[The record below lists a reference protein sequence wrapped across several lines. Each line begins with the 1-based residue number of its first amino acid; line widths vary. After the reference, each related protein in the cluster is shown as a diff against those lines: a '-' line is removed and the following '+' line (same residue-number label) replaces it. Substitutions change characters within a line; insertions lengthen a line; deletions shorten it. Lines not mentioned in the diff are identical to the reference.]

1 MQEKSTIS
9 QTKFSE
15 LSERIKEIINTY
27 FEDEDAFYSFG
38 ETNYKRIRL
47 DRRKIMLFLS
57 NGDVVNYTIN
67 KSNLAHLL
75 GVNTDYL
82 LSTGLYNE
90 SNSYDLLKKFLCNTG
105 NIYKMYKDGIIDL
118 NKLLSPYIEKKINA
132 FTTNSFV
139 NINNCEFVCKYDS
152 NRTYGFNN
160 ESFNMDYI
168 IVQKNENKYYL
179 SILAKEDS
187 GIYVPMSNQVFDSYE
202 DLVNK
207 FFPIIANQELTF
219 IHGAS
224 IKQGY
229 SEPKKL
235 WLNAET
241 RNERLCLLQK
251 HSREF
256 ECIPNV
262 LSTYLYSLK
271 IISGNRDENNINN
284 ELFNKISV
292 LIENKKVIN
301 INKLGFQ
308 EEDISSEIYNL
319 VNSYNNSLFDNNS
332 FDEGKLFTDI
342 QEKNKDLKKEL
353 KEALSKIEE
362 LTSKYNFLEGNFKD
376 RELEVERLNKII
388 EDARKVLN

>member
-1 MQEKSTIS
+1 
-9 QTKFSE
+9 
-15 LSERIKEIINTY
+15 
-27 FEDEDAFYSFG
+27 
-38 ETNYKRIRL
+38 
-47 DRRKIMLFLS
+47 
-57 NGDVVNYTIN
+57 
-67 KSNLAHLL
+67 
-75 GVNTDYL
+75 
-82 LSTGLYNE
+82 
-90 SNSYDLLKKFLCNTG
+90 
-105 NIYKMYKDGIIDL
+105 
-118 NKLLSPYIEKKINA
+118 
-132 FTTNSFV
+132 
-139 NINNCEFVCKYDS
+139 
-152 NRTYGFNN
+152 
-160 ESFNMDYI
+160 MDYI

-241 RNERLCLLQK
+241 RNESLCLLQK
-251 HSREF
+251 DSRVF
-256 ECIPNV
+256 ECIPYV

-301 INKLGFQ
+301 KNKLGFQ
-308 EEDISSEIYNL
+308 
-319 VNSYNNSLFDNNS
+319 
-332 FDEGKLFTDI
+332 
-342 QEKNKDLKKEL
+342 
-353 KEALSKIEE
+353 
-362 LTSKYNFLEGNFKD
+362 
-376 RELEVERLNKII
+376 
-388 EDARKVLN
+388 

>member
-1 MQEKSTIS
+1 
-9 QTKFSE
+9 
-15 LSERIKEIINTY
+15 
-27 FEDEDAFYSFG
+27 
-38 ETNYKRIRL
+38 
-47 DRRKIMLFLS
+47 
-57 NGDVVNYTIN
+57 
-67 KSNLAHLL
+67 
-75 GVNTDYL
+75 
-82 LSTGLYNE
+82 
-90 SNSYDLLKKFLCNTG
+90 
-105 NIYKMYKDGIIDL
+105 
-118 NKLLSPYIEKKINA
+118 
-132 FTTNSFV
+132 
-139 NINNCEFVCKYDS
+139 
-152 NRTYGFNN
+152 
-160 ESFNMDYI
+160 MDYI

-308 EEDISSEIYNL
+308 
-319 VNSYNNSLFDNNS
+319 
-332 FDEGKLFTDI
+332 
-342 QEKNKDLKKEL
+342 
-353 KEALSKIEE
+353 
-362 LTSKYNFLEGNFKD
+362 
-376 RELEVERLNKII
+376 
-388 EDARKVLN
+388 

>member
-1 MQEKSTIS
+1 
-9 QTKFSE
+9 
-15 LSERIKEIINTY
+15 
-27 FEDEDAFYSFG
+27 
-38 ETNYKRIRL
+38 
-47 DRRKIMLFLS
+47 
-57 NGDVVNYTIN
+57 
-67 KSNLAHLL
+67 
-75 GVNTDYL
+75 
-82 LSTGLYNE
+82 
-90 SNSYDLLKKFLCNTG
+90 
-105 NIYKMYKDGIIDL
+105 MYKDGIIDL

-342 QEKNKDLKKEL
+342 QEENKDLKKEL

>member
-1 MQEKSTIS
+1 M
-9 QTKFSE
+9 
-15 LSERIKEIINTY
+15 
-27 FEDEDAFYSFG
+27 
-38 ETNYKRIRL
+38 
-47 DRRKIMLFLS
+47 
-57 NGDVVNYTIN
+57 
-67 KSNLAHLL
+67 
-75 GVNTDYL
+75 
-82 LSTGLYNE
+82 
-90 SNSYDLLKKFLCNTG
+90 
-105 NIYKMYKDGIIDL
+105 
-118 NKLLSPYIEKKINA
+118 NKLLSQKKKKKINA

-342 QEKNKDLKKEL
+342 QEENKDLKKEL